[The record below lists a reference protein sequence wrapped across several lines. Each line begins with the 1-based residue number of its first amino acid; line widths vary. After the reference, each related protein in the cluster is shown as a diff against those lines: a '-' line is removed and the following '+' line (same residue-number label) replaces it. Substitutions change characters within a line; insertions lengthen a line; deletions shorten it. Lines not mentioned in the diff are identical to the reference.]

1 MATEKE
7 VLLIDIKVEAGKA
20 LQDATAQ
27 KKAIQDLKMANADLN
42 TQNKELSK
50 DELTNAAAIK
60 ANTQAIILNE
70 AQIKSRTL
78 QLNADM
84 RVLQDTTKGT
94 HEANGAYKLLNDQY
108 RTTNQLAKDL
118 AVAYGSNSKQAKDAT
133 TAAKKMSDQ
142 LKEVDDSV
150 GQNQRNVG
158 NYGGALGKMQGVMA
172 MVPTSA
178 AGMSGGFTSL
188 LAPMKA
194 VLVQMWAMV
203 ANPIGAVIA
212 AVAVVLGG
220 LYLVFKDFKPIVDKV
235 EQALAAVAAVFAT
248 VKNVIIGLLTGQK
261 SLKESTEGLGKSMSD
276 AANAAM
282 ALKKAQQELEDS
294 QAGLEEQN
302 KRDETQIQKLMLQA
316 RNRTLAEK
324 DRIALLEKAQ
334 KLSDDI
340 YQRSK
345 KQNDEEVKNAEEA
358 LRIKMKLSDSE
369 MKQLKLLGSKYAEKM
384 QDARG
389 AAKEEIATL
398 HEALMGRQDMIQQ
411 WVAIQEKAQNRID
424 QNADAADAKETNR
437 LEKVQADKEKA
448 AENWKAKREKAKDDE
463 IKKMET
469 LLQISQAKEKEITA
483 AGAFAT
489 WEAERAIIE
498 KKVKYNKLTEEEATL
513 ARLQANNKY
522 RDTINTIANTALE
535 NEKKRIDDLL
545 DYEQSYYD
553 IEAEISKA
561 ASEKMVK
568 QREEVA
574 KVVAENE
581 RAIAEMNGA
590 AIFDYQKE
598 QLRLKMEEELKT
610 EGLTEEQKK
619 LIRERYRQEG
629 IAIDALNTQSKLDNA
644 SKFVGALSGIFDQ
657 GTVAAKG
664 IASAQIAIDGISGA
678 FSAYKSMVASGL
690 PAPFNFIA
698 GGVAAAGVIASSVSS
713 ISKVWA
719 VKKDQR
725 AVSSGVNSSAPS
737 MSVPTSVPSGTQGAG
752 LVNRTSTTTA
762 ISQAGGDVTSQI
774 AKGVSQAL
782 QANPI
787 QPTLVLQD
795 VTKAQAQ
802 QTKLKTDNSL

>member
-108 RTTNQLAKDL
+108 RTATQLAKDM
-118 AVAYGSNSKQAKDAT
+118 AVAYGSNSKQAIEAT

-142 LKEVDDSV
+142 LKEVDESV

-178 AGMSGGFTSL
+178 AGMSKGFTSL

-261 SLKESTEGLGKSMSD
+261 SLKESTEGLGKSMVD

-469 LLQISQAKEKEITA
+469 LLQISQAKEKDITA
-483 AGAFAT
+483 AGALAT
-489 WEAERAIIE
+489 WESERAIIE